1 MTGDFRNWGKWEG
14 GRQIRGK
21 VDRIEGGEN
30 CTGGK
35 LMIPRRDS
43 AVDPS
48 AGGGWVRREA
58 GIGNSGMRE
67 KSG

>member
-30 CTGGK
+30 CTGGAD
-35 LMIPRRDS
+35 DS
-43 AVDPS
+43 APGFGRGS
-48 AGGGWVRREA
+48 ERGGEA
-58 GIGNSGMRE
+58 GCSARQGLGIRE
-67 KSG
+67 